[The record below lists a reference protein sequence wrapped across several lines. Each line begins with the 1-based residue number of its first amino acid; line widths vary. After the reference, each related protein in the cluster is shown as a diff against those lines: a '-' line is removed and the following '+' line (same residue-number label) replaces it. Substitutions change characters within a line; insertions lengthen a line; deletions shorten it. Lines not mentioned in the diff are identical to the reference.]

1 MNNFSI
7 KDIERLSGIKA
18 HTLRIWEQ
26 RHGLCF
32 CKRKE
37 SQHRYYDNEDLK
49 KILRIAYLYHNG
61 YKVSKIARLSPDEIK
76 RLAQANTGENNYQ
89 LQISQ
94 LVEAS
99 IDYDQPRFESIVNA
113 TFATL
118 GFENSVVNVFYPFFE
133 KIGLLWMTEHV
144 LPAHEHFSSYLIQKK
159 IIVATDEL
167 ETAINNDY
175 RIAIFAPKGEHHEI
189 PLLVM
194 QYLFKKYGTKT
205 VYFGSDAA
213 VVDIEYYCRYQPVTH
228 IYTHL
233 ITNFL
238 NKEPREYLSCLAEKF
253 PGKTIVVSGPV
264 FNEVSVP
271 PAGIQVLRSCD
282 EMLGFPKTLRQQVA
296 KPAAESH
303 S

>member
-49 KILRIAYLYHNG
+49 HILRIAFLYHNG
-61 YKVSKIARLSPDEIK
+61 YKVSRIAKLSVDDIK
-76 RLAQANTGENNYQ
+76 KLSQGKSGDNNYQ
-89 LQISQ
+89 LLINQ

-99 IDYDQPRFESIVNA
+99 VDYDQPRFENIVNSTYQQLGFEKSIVN
-113 TFATL
+113 
-118 GFENSVVNVFYPFFE
+118 VYYPFFE
-133 KIGLLWMTEHV
+133 KIGLLWMTEHI

-159 IIVATDEL
+159 IIVAIDEL
-167 ETAINNDY
+167 HGTLKSDY
-175 RIAIFAPKGEHHEI
+175 RVAIFAPKNEHHEI

-194 QYLFKKYGTKT
+194 QYLFKKHGIRT
-205 VYFGSDAA
+205 VYFGCNSSMA
-213 VVDIEYYCRYQPVTH
+213 DIEYYSRYQPLTH
-228 IYTHL
+228 VYGHL

-238 NKEPREYLSCLAEKF
+238 NKEPLEYLNCLKEKF
-253 PGKTIVVSGPV
+253 PGKKIILSGPV
-264 FNEVSVP
+264 FGELKFP
-271 PAGIQVLRSCD
+271 PEDIMILRSCE
-282 EMLGFPKTLRQQVA
+282 EMMQFPKSLTMEVNR
-296 KPAAESH
+296 
-303 S
+303 

>member
-61 YKVSKIARLSPDEIK
+61 YKVSKIAQLSPEEIK
-76 RLAQANTGENNYQ
+76 RLAQQGSGNNDYQ
-89 LQISQ
+89 FQISQ

-99 IDYDQPRFESIVNA
+99 IDYDQPRFEALVNSTYEA
-113 TFATL
+113 L
-118 GFENSVVNVFYPFFE
+118 GFEKSVVHVFYPFFE

-159 IIVATDEL
+159 IIVAIDEL
-167 ETAINNDY
+167 ENKVSGDFKV
-175 RIAIFAPKGEHHEI
+175 AIFAPKGEYHEI

-194 QYLFKKYGTKT
+194 QYLFRKQGIST
-205 VYFGSDAA
+205 VYFGANTA
-213 VVDIEYYCRYQPVTH
+213 VADIEYYSKHQPLTH
-228 IYTHL
+228 VYTHL

-238 NKEPREYLSCLAEKF
+238 NKEPLEYLSFLTEKF
-253 PGKTIVVSGPV
+253 PGKKIVVSGPV
-264 FNEVSVP
+264 FNEVTVP
-271 PAGIQVLRSCD
+271 PAGIQVLRSCE
-282 EMLGFPKTLRQQVA
+282 EMMSFSKTLQT
-296 KPAAESH
+296 
-303 S
+303 

>member
-49 KILRIAYLYHNG
+49 KVLRTAYLYHNG
-61 YKVSKIARLSPDEIK
+61 YKVSKIARLSPEEIK
-76 RLAQANTGENNYQ
+76 RLAQQGSGNNDYQ
-89 LQISQ
+89 FQISQ

-99 IDYDQPRFESIVNA
+99 IDYDQPRFETLVNSSYES
-113 TFATL
+113 L
-118 GFENSVVNVFYPFFE
+118 GFEKSIVYVFYPFFE

-159 IIVATDEL
+159 IIVAIDEL
-167 ETAINNDY
+167 QHKVSSDY
-175 RIAIFAPKGEHHEI
+175 KVAIFAPKGEYHEI

-194 QYLFKKYGTKT
+194 QYLFKKYGIGT
-205 VYFGSDAA
+205 VYFGANTA
-213 VVDIEYYCRYQPVTH
+213 VADIEYYSKHQLLTH
-228 IYTHL
+228 VYTHL

-238 NKEPREYLSCLAEKF
+238 NKEPQQYLDFLIEKF
-253 PGKTIVVSGPV
+253 PGKKIVVSGPV
-264 FNEVSVP
+264 FNDVKFP
-271 PAGIQVLRSCD
+271 PAGIQVLKSCE
-282 EMLGFPKTLRQQVA
+282 EMMGFSRTLVN
-296 KPAAESH
+296 
-303 S
+303 

>member
-61 YKVSKIARLSPDEIK
+61 YKVSKIARLSPDDIK
-76 RLAQANTGENNYQ
+76 RLAQVNTGENDYQ
-89 LQISQ
+89 AFINE

-99 IDYDQPRFESIVNA
+99 IDYDQARFEKTVSDIYQQFGFEKSIVH
-113 TFATL
+113 
-118 GFENSVVNVFYPFFE
+118 VFYPFFE

-159 IIVATDEL
+159 IILAIDEL
-167 ETAINNDY
+167 KVPADSKHK
-175 RIAIFAPKGEHHEI
+175 IAIFAPKGEHHEI

-194 QYLFKKYGTKT
+194 QYLFKKHGVNTI
-205 VYFGSDAA
+205 YFGANTTIADL
-213 VVDIEYYCRYQPVTH
+213 EYYSRYQPLTH
-228 IYTHL
+228 IYAHL

-238 NKEPREYLSCLAEKF
+238 NKEPLEYLLALNEKF
-253 PGKTIVVSGPV
+253 PAQEIVVSGPV
-264 FNEVSVP
+264 FNEVKFP
-271 PAGIQVLRSCD
+271 PERITVLRSCQ
-282 EMLGFPKTLRQQVA
+282 EMMEYPTKKR
-296 KPAAESH
+296 
-303 S
+303 